1 MRLLLT
7 SPMGD
12 PLDSRTWSSAPS
24 NVARAL
30 AAKGV
35 DIVPFDSRVVGKAG
49 KALAAACNVARD
61 WPVKDISRFDTIR
74 ALRSR
79 AVAAAAEQAGVDHI
93 LCTSSIDAPA
103 PTNIPYSI
111 WIDDTVHLL
120 QQTPMSPGFTGR
132 AAAMIDA
139 LDGAAFAAAA
149 HVLPF
154 SQHVAD
160 DVVDHYGVAR
170 DRVFAVGCGSGP
182 IPPFEGV
189 KTYADGDILFVAKHQ
204 FSDKGGDLLLEA
216 WPEILARRPQTRLT
230 LIGSKDAVE
239 RARGIPG
246 VTAHDFLPWDDLV
259 AKFHGASF
267 LTQPMLGDPWGQV
280 YLEAMKSRTI
290 VVSLDHRA
298 LPELT
303 DNGRNAFLIAKAE
316 PTALAQAVLAAY
328 ATPQA
333 DLERMAEAGQRVV
346 LDRHGWDSVADR
358 ILSRIG

>member
-24 NVARAL
+24 NLARAL
-30 AAKGV
+30 SAMSV
-35 DIVPFDSRVVGKAG
+35 DVVPFDSRVVGRAG
-49 KALAAACNVARD
+49 KALAAARNLVRGL
-61 WPVKDISRFDTIR
+61 PVRDISRFDAIR
-74 ALRSR
+74 SLRSR
-79 AVAAAAEQAGVDHI
+79 AVAAAAESAGADHI

-103 PTNIPYSI
+103 PGAIPYSV

-120 QQTPMSPGFTGR
+120 QQTPMSPGFAGR
-132 AAAMIDA
+132 AEAMIDA
-139 LDGAAFAAAA
+139 LDAAAFAGAA

-154 SQHVAD
+154 SHHVAD

-170 DRVFAVGCGSGP
+170 ERVFPVGCGSGP
-182 IPPFEGV
+182 IPPFEGT

-204 FSDKGGDLLLEA
+204 FSEKGGDLLLAA

-230 LIGSKDAVE
+230 LIGSKNAVE
-239 RARGIPG
+239 RAHGIGG
-246 VTAHDFLPWDDLV
+246 VMAHDFLPWDDLV
-259 AKFHGASF
+259 AKFHGAS
-267 LTQPMLGDPWGQV
+267 LLVQPMLGDPWGQV

-303 DNGRNAFLIAKAE
+303 DNGRNAFLIAQAE
-316 PTALAQAVLAAY
+316 PSALADAVLAAY
-328 ATPQA
+328 ATPQTK
-333 DLERMAEAGQRVV
+333 LEQMAGAAQRNVI
-346 LDRHGWDSVADR
+346 DQHGWESVADR